1 MGFRERTVSR
11 WIGIVSLLPVI
22 QTTAMVLGMGVP
34 GVSALLGPIYLVV
47 LGIGLAFGRS
57 TISR

>member
-1 MGFRERTVSR
+1 
-11 WIGIVSLLPVI
+11 
-22 QTTAMVLGMGVP
+22 MVGGMGVP
-34 GVSALLGPIYLVV
+34 GVPALLGPLYLVV